1 MCGLFIQI
9 ELNSLF
15 QQAKKGLLVTER
27 LFIVHYNTW
36 YSEENG
42 DLTLPCSTF
51 EFGFISVKKLCVL

>member
-15 QQAKKGLLVTER
+15 QQGKKGLLVTER

-36 YSEENG
+36 YAEENG
-42 DLTLPCSTF
+42 EDSPLGDL
-51 EFGFISVKKLCVL
+51 SVLS